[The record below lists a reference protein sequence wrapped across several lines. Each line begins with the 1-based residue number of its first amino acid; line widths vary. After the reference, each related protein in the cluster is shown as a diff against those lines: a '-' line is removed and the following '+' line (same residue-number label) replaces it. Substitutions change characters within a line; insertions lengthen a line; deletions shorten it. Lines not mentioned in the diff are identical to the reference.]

1 MDRHGELTGSWH
13 GVDDVQGL
21 DPQLTASL
29 FADSVCVG
37 ERSVDGEGCFVLK
50 VEAEASSLRVR
61 NSGSVEITRHT
72 MWGCFSQQTGLLV
85 QC

>member
-1 MDRHGELTGSWH
+1 
-13 GVDDVQGL
+13 VKGL
-21 DPQLTASL
+21 DLQLTARL

-37 ERSVDGEGCFVLK
+37 ERSVDGEDCFVLK

-61 NSGSVEITRHT
+61 NSGSVEIIRHT